1 MKKTILLG
9 IALFSFGSV
18 AFAQTS
24 GQPKYTPKPEPVLA
38 QPTRPAPGSATV
50 QPNNPQPTVK
60 PASGTPTSTA
70 TMPATPQPAAAPSTL
85 KFETL
90 TYDYGKITQGTVV
103 NYKFKFSNTGTKE
116 VKLENVRASC
126 GCTTPNYPKEAI
138 KPGTSEGIDVRFD
151 STGKLGPQSKTV
163 TVKTDEGDGGL
174 IILTIKGEIEG
185 NSNPTPAPTGK

>member
-1 MKKTILLG
+1 MKKNILLG

-18 AFAQTS
+18 AFAQSS
-24 GQPKYTPKPEPVLA
+24 GQPQYNPKPEPVLA
-38 QPTRPAPGSATV
+38 QPTRMPQGSATV
-50 QPNNPQPTVK
+50 QPSNPQPTVK
-60 PASGTPTSTA
+60 PATGSATSTA
-70 TMPATPQPAAAPSTL
+70 TMPATPQPATPSAL

-103 NYKFKFSNTGTKE
+103 NYKFKFTNTGTKE

-138 KPGTSEGIDVRFD
+138 KPGATEGIDVRFD
-151 STGKLGPQSKTV
+151 SAGKLGPQSKTV

-174 IILTIKGEIEG
+174 IILTIKGEIIG
-185 NSNPTPAPTGK
+185 SSNPAPAPTGK

>member
-18 AFAQTS
+18 AFAQTA

-50 QPNNPQPTVK
+50 QPNNPQPTVQ
-60 PASGTPTSTA
+60 PASGTSGTST
-70 TMPATPQPAAAPSTL
+70 MPVTPKPAAAPSTL

-90 TYDYGKITQGTVV
+90 TYDYGKISQGTVV

-138 KPGTSEGIDVRFD
+138 KPGTGEGIDVRFD

-174 IILTIKGEIEG
+174 IILTIKGEVEG
-185 NSNPTPAPTGK
+185 NNNPTPAPTGK